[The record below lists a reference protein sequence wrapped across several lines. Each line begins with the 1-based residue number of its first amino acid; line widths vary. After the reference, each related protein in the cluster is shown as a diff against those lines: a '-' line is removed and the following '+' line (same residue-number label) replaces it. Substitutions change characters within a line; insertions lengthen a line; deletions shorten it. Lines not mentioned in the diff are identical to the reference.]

1 MAYCTADDLYAAFGE
16 REIVELTDRTGSG
29 IADAAVIA
37 AAIARAS
44 DEIDGY
50 CRARYA
56 VPLPPSEQIKGVCC
70 DLARYYLW
78 DDAVDERVQAAYD
91 HAIEWLRRVAA
102 GEIVLEAPT
111 ADEPARRPASLER
124 AMTFTQALWGTYPS

>member
-1 MAYCTADDLYAAFGE
+1 MAYCTVVDLYAAFGE
-16 REIVELTDRTGSG
+16 REIVELSDRAGSG
-29 IADAAVIA
+29 VVDAAVIS
-37 AAIARAS
+37 AAIDRAS

-70 DLARYYLW
+70 DLTRYYLW
-78 DDAVDERVQAAYD
+78 DDAVDERVHAGYEQ
-91 HAIEWLRRVAA
+91 AIEWLRRVAA
-102 GEIVLEAPT
+102 GEIVLDAPT

-124 AMTFTQALWGTYPS
+124 AMTFTQALWETYPS